1 MKRFIKKV
9 GLAAIIVGLVNSP
22 SFAATT
28 APETNSAAPTASAIS
43 GINQANID
51 TSVRVQDDFFKHVNG
66 LWLKNATI
74 PADKPMWGSFVEL
87 DDAVQP
93 QLQGI
98 IEAIAKN
105 PNVVNGSEEQ
115 KISDLYASY
124 MDTATIDT
132 LGIKP
137 LEPLF
142 ARIDALT
149 DKSQVPALMA
159 YFSLVGI
166 GTPFDFAVTPDDRDS
181 TVYAVHVSQGGL
193 GLPDRDYYLKDDDA
207 KLKGIRD
214 AYLKHIEKMLS
225 MAGDSNA
232 AASAATI
239 LKLETALAQVQW
251 TKVELRDPVKGYNKI
266 ETSNLNALTPEFDFK
281 AYLTAVGVEG
291 KVNSLIIGQPSYL
304 TGFAKVLQ
312 DTPLD
317 AWKTYFKWHALTA
330 NASMLPANFDSEHF
344 AFYGTTLQGVPQQK
358 ARWKRAVGKVDGAL
372 GEAMGKLY
380 VAQYFPPE
388 DKARMEKLVA
398 NLLVAYKQSIN
409 KLDWMS
415 PATKKQAQLKLST
428 MVTKIGYPDKWRD
441 YSALVIAKNDLIG
454 NSLRANEF
462 ESQYE
467 INLLGKPINRA
478 QWGMTPQT
486 VNAQYDPQFND
497 ITFPAA
503 ILRPPFF
510 NPSADDAVNYGGI
523 GAVIGHEIS
532 HAFDDQGSQYDEK
545 GNLRDWWTA
554 QDHKKFAA
562 KTAALVKQYNA
573 FSPLQGYNVNGELTL
588 GENIADNSGLA
599 IAMKAYKLSL
609 HGKASPVIDGFTGEQ
624 RFYMGFAQ
632 VWQMKLR
639 DEFSLVLLKTD
650 PHSPVQFRANGTV
663 QNQPEFY
670 KAFGVKQGDKMYV
683 APKDRVII
691 W

>member
-1 MKRFIKKV
+1 MKRFIKKC
-9 GLAAIIVGLVNSP
+9 GIAAVIVGLLNI
-22 SFAATT
+22 
-28 APETNSAAPTASAIS
+28 PTASIANDANVVS
-43 GINQANID
+43 GIDKDNID
-51 TSVRVQDDFFKHVNG
+51 SAVRIQDDFFRHING
-66 LWLKNATI
+66 LWLKKTEI
-74 PADKPMWGSFVEL
+74 PADKPMWGSFIVL
-87 DDAVQP
+87 DDEVQP
-93 QLQGI
+93 QLKSI
-98 IEAIAKN
+98 IDSISAKTN
-105 PNVVNGSEEQ
+105 NVNGSDEQ
-115 KISDLYASY
+115 KISDLYASF
-124 MDTATIDT
+124 MDTSTIET

-137 LEPLF
+137 LQSLF
-142 ARIDALT
+142 ARVDALS
-149 DKSQVPALMA
+149 DKAQVPALMA
-159 YFSLVGI
+159 YFNQVSIV
-166 GTPFDFAVTPDDRDS
+166 TPFDFSVSPDDKDS
-181 TVYAVHVSQGGL
+181 TVYAVHLSQSGL

-214 AYLKHIEKMLS
+214 AYVKHIEKMLT

-239 LKLETALAQVQW
+239 LKLETALAQIQW
-251 TKVELRDPVKGYNKI
+251 TKVELRDPIKGYNKI
-266 ETSNLNALTPEFDFK
+266 AVGDLNALTPAFDLQSYLK
-281 AYLTAVGVEG
+281 AAGTDGKLSYLIV
-291 KVNSLIIGQPSYL
+291 GQPSYF
-304 TGFAKVLQ
+304 TGFAKVLK
-312 DTPLD
+312 DAPLED
-317 AWKTYFKWHALTA
+317 WKTYFKWHALSS
-330 NASMLPANFDSEHF
+330 NAGMLASEFDKERF
-344 AFYGTTLQGVPQQK
+344 AFYGTILQGVPEQK
-358 ARWKRAVGKVDGAL
+358 VRWKRAVGMVDGSL
-372 GEAMGKLY
+372 GEVIGKLY
-380 VAQYFPPE
+380 VAKYFPPE
-388 DKARMEKLVA
+388 YKAKMESLVN
-398 NLLVAYKQSIN
+398 NLLAAYRQSIN

-441 YSALVIAKNDLIG
+441 YSALVIDKNDLVG
-454 NSLRANEF
+454 NSLRASEF
-462 ESQYE
+462 EFNYQ
-467 INLLGKPINRA
+467 INKLGKPINRQ

-510 NPSADDAVNYGGI
+510 NPAADDAVNYGGI

-599 IAMKAYKLSL
+599 IAMKAYKISL
-609 HGKASPVIDGFTGEQ
+609 NGKPSPVIDGYTGEQ
-624 RFYMGFAQ
+624 RFYIGFAQ
-632 VWQMKLR
+632 VWQMKAR
-639 DEFSLVLLKTD
+639 DEFALVLLKTD
-650 PHSPVQFRANGTV
+650 PHSPEQFRANGTV

-670 KAFGVKQGDKMYV
+670 KAFNVKPGDRMYLS
-683 APKDRVII
+683 PKNRVII

>member
-1 MKRFIKKV
+1 MKFAKKL
-9 GLAAIIVGLVNSP
+9 GWGMIAISLATIAVAAEPAKHSP
-22 SFAATT
+22 V
-28 APETNSAAPTASAIS
+28 S
-43 GINQANID
+43 GINTQNTD
-51 TSVRVQDDFFKHVNG
+51 NTVRIQDDFFQHVNG
-66 LWLKNATI
+66 AWLKNTPI
-74 PADKPMWGSFVEL
+74 PADKSMWGSFVEL

-93 QLQGI
+93 QLQEI
-98 IEAIAKN
+98 ILTLGKTPQAD
-105 PNVVNGSEEQ
+105 GSAQQ
-115 KISDLYASY
+115 KISDMYSSF
-124 MDTATIDT
+124 MDTTTIEA

-137 LEPLF
+137 LDGLF
-142 ARIDALT
+142 AKVDSLT
-149 DKSQVPALMA
+149 DKTQIPALMA
-159 YFSLVGI
+159 YLSRINVT
-166 GTPFDFAVTPDDRDS
+166 TPFDLGVSPDDRDS
-181 TVYAVHVSQGGL
+181 TVYAVHSSQSGL
-193 GLPDRDYYLKDDDA
+193 GLPDRDYYLLDDDA

-214 AYLKHIEKMLS
+214 AYVKHIEKMLTL
-225 MAGDSNA
+225 AGDANA
-232 AASAATI
+232 AASAQTV

-251 TKVELRDPVKGYNKI
+251 TKVELRDPIKGYNKI
-266 ETSNLNALTPEFDFK
+266 DVAKLNALTPGFDF
-281 AYLTAVGVEG
+281 AQYLQAVGING
-291 KVNSLIIGQPSYL
+291 KVSYLLIGQPSYY

-312 DTPLD
+312 DQPLE
-317 AWKTYFKWHALTA
+317 AWKTYFKWHVLSA
-330 NASMLPANFDSEHF
+330 NAALLPATFADENF
-344 AFYGTTLQGVPQQK
+344 AFYGTTLSGTPEQQV
-358 ARWKRAVGKVDGAL
+358 RWKRAVAKTDGAL
-372 GEAMGKLY
+372 GEALGQFY
-380 VAQYFPPE
+380 VAKYFPPE
-388 DKARMEKLVA
+388 YKARMEKLVA
-398 NLLVAYKQSIN
+398 NLLAAYKQSIN

-441 YSALVIAKNDLIG
+441 YSALVIKANDLVG

-462 ESQYE
+462 ETDFQISH
-467 INLLGKPINRA
+467 LGHPINRS

-510 NPSADDAVNYGGI
+510 NPEADDAVNYGGI

-573 FSPLQGYNVNGELTL
+573 FSPLSGYNVNGELTL

-599 IAMKAYKLSL
+599 IAIKAYRLSL
-609 HGKASPVIDGFTGEQ
+609 NGKPAPVIDGFTGEQ

-632 VWQMKLR
+632 VWQMKAR
-639 DEFSLVLLKTD
+639 DELALTLLKVD
-650 PHSPVQFRANGTV
+650 PHSPPEFRANGTLR
-663 QNQPEFY
+663 NQPEFY
-670 KAFGVKQGDKMYV
+670 KAFDVRSGDRMYL
-683 APKDRVII
+683 APKDRVLI